1 MSDNSGSHSNI
12 KTKKKNDGLIGWIKP
27 VVYVLL
33 FFTFAWE
40 QNYIPS
46 GSMEPTLETG
56 DRVLSA
62 KFAYGYNRYSVPFFK
77 PGFLPESRL
86 FPSTPDRGDIATFY
100 KPSEDIVVIKRVI
113 GLPGDKIEYRRGV
126 LYLNDQQ
133 VQRDFLRSIEYTDS
147 DGGITSAREYIETL
161 PNGVAFNIYEQTDRG
176 RYDNVGP
183 YLVPQGHYFM
193 MGDNRDRSLDSRDL
207 GRTGYIAQKYL
218 MGRAD
223 VTTFSFYDCDRGK
236 YVYCPVGVPLGRF
249 FNALN

>member
-1 MSDNSGSHSNI
+1 MSDSSGS
-12 KTKKKNDGLIGWIKP
+12 KTKIRKKNDGLIGWIKP
-27 VVYVLL
+27 VLYVLL

-77 PGFLPESRL
+77 PGFLPENRL
-86 FPSTPDRGDIATFY
+86 FSSPPDRGDIATFY

-126 LYLNDQQ
+126 LYINDQQ
-133 VQRDFLRSIEYTDS
+133 VPRDLVRDVNYTDS
-147 DGGITSAREYIETL
+147 DGRITSAREYIETL
-161 PNGVAFNIYEQTDRG
+161 PNGVTFNIYEQTDRG

-183 YLVPQGHYFM
+183 YLVPDGHYFM

-207 GRTGYIAQKYL
+207 SRTGYIAQKYL

-223 VTTFSFYDCDRGK
+223 ITTFSFYDCDRGK
-236 YVYCPVGVPLGRF
+236 DVSCFAGVPFGRF
-249 FNALN
+249 FSALN